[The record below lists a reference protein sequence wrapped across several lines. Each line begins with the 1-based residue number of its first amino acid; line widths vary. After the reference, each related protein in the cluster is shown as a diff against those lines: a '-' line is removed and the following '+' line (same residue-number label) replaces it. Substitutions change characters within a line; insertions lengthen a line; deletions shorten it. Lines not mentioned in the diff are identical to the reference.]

1 MISLVDL
8 GSDYKPKIIMADDP
22 DLLPKLKVHL
32 TNDYVLNDGR
42 TPLLHFRSLISSP
55 RLAEYHVRERGK
67 HGLCAVGDTF
77 LSKHTI
83 LADGPQKTL
92 AIELGEWK
100 KNESM
105 FEKVESYALR
115 DGSVIKI
122 QVWPFN
128 PYKLNLPQ
136 LKVAVAVS
144 YNEIELM
151 RDSRLCGAIYELLST
166 YNVDADPLSR

>member
-1 MISLVDL
+1 M
-8 GSDYKPKIIMADDP
+8 
-22 DLLPKLKVHL
+22 
-32 TNDYVLNDGR
+32 
-42 TPLLHFRSLISSP
+42 
-55 RLAEYHVRERGK
+55 
-67 HGLCAVGDTF
+67 
-77 LSKHTI
+77 

-128 PYKLNLPQ
+128 PSKLNLPQ

-151 RDSRLCGAIYELLST
+151 RDSRLCGAIHELLST

>member
-1 MISLVDL
+1 M
-8 GSDYKPKIIMADDP
+8 
-22 DLLPKLKVHL
+22 
-32 TNDYVLNDGR
+32 
-42 TPLLHFRSLISSP
+42 
-55 RLAEYHVRERGK
+55 
-67 HGLCAVGDTF
+67 
-77 LSKHTI
+77 
-83 LADGPQKTL
+83 LADGPQKVS

-136 LKVAVAVS
+136 LKIAGNGKA

-166 YNVDADPLSR
+166 YNVDADPLKRILIR